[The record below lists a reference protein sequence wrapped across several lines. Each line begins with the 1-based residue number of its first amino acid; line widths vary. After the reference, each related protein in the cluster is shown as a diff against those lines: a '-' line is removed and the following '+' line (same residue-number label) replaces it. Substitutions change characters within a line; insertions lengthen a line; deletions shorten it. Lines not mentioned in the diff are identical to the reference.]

1 MSSILLP
8 NTMLAAATTI
18 CNKGE
23 VFFRDG
29 IQLEKGTVLTEKRIK
44 SKIQLYKQFMNTFSQ
59 YPDLYLDLIKP
70 TTSKFEFKFFQRVF
84 LRACVRYGRVLTI
97 APRAAGKS
105 FICILALLLIC
116 IFRPGSHVF
125 LCSPGKTQG
134 ARICNQKIHQVW
146 DIWPLLKEE
155 VIGGGNFG
163 SDYIKISYKNGSL
176 LDVMTP
182 LNSTRGNRAT
192 CGILEEFRFSKKIY
206 FKNSLL

>member
-1 MSSILLP
+1 
-8 NTMLAAATTI
+8 MLAAATMI

-29 IQLEKGTVLTEKRIK
+29 IQLEKGSVLTEKRIK
-44 SKIQLYKQFMNTFSQ
+44 NKIQLYKQYMDTFSQ

-70 TTSKFEFKFFQRVF
+70 TTSKFKFKFFQRVF

-125 LCSPGKTQG
+125 LCSPGKAQG
-134 ARICNQKIHQVW
+134 ARICSQKIHQAW
-146 DIWPLLKEE
+146 NIWPLLKEE
-155 VIGGGNFG
+155 IIGGGNFG

-192 CGILEEFRFSKKIY
+192 CGILEEFRDHSPDDIAEIILPRK
-206 FKNSLL
+206 